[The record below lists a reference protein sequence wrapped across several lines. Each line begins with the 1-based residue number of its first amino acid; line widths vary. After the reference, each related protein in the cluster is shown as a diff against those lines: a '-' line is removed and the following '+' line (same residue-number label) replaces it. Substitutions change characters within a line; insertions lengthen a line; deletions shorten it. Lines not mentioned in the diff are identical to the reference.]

1 MSRAAFF
8 LKNWI
13 CALPEVWA
21 GCLSFFGGMIRFAR
35 FFGKFF
41 LKTKKKRRAKSPGQ
55 YFKNMILDKY
65 VSIPGLPGI
74 HKIVSSRSNGL
85 FIFDTIENRQRFV
98 PVRGSNFTPLATIS
112 MYTETEEGLI
122 SLNDVFDRVKTSL
135 ETTPLPA
142 SDGNSGV
149 FRNWFATVVPE
160 HDKDRV
166 HIADIK
172 KLVKWYAYMD
182 GKGLIAEAEKATA
195 DAAEKA
201 AAETA
206 ETEKTAET
214 DEKA

>member
-1 MSRAAFF
+1 
-8 LKNWI
+8 
-13 CALPEVWA
+13 
-21 GCLSFFGGMIRFAR
+21 
-35 FFGKFF
+35 
-41 LKTKKKRRAKSPGQ
+41 
-55 YFKNMILDKY
+55 MILDKY

-142 SDGNSGV
+142 ADGNSGV
-149 FRNWFATVVPE
+149 FRNWFSTVIPE

-172 KLVKWYAYMD
+172 KLVKWYTSMD
-182 GKGLIAEAEKATA
+182 ANGLVAEAEIATA
-195 DAAEKA
+195 EPYHHLFEPWSGEPLKR
-201 AAETA
+201 TA
-206 ETEKTAET
+206 MDPKLNSSKNEGASIFEVLNPAN
-214 DEKA
+214 